1 MSKKKP
7 KKKTKNKRGVFNFAP
22 ASVVDT
28 ALPTSL
34 ADTGVSTVPTT
45 VLVSDLSFLP
55 TAPRREPNEPFNT
68 GVVKP
73 PRASTG
79 GNMFYPG
86 GTVPPADTAL
96 PTSLAD
102 TATPS
107 TSTPAAGMSPMTI
120 SLIGAGVIAAFF
132 FIKRR
137 K

>member
-1 MSKKKP
+1 
-7 KKKTKNKRGVFNFAP
+7 
-22 ASVVDT
+22 
-28 ALPTSL
+28 
-34 ADTGVSTVPTT
+34 
-45 VLVSDLSFLP
+45 
-55 TAPRREPNEPFNT
+55 
-68 GVVKP
+68 
-73 PRASTG
+73 
-79 GNMFYPG
+79 MFYPG